1 MSETKNSAS
10 ATVEARVS
18 EPLRCSPEQLYD
30 AWLDPQQ
37 IRQWMASS
45 LKSIGLAGDLKRI
58 ETDPRVGG
66 KFCFSDMRNGGE
78 AIHVGSYLALERP
91 RLICFTWIAGM
102 NVVDAETEA
111 NPSKV
116 TLTIEPAPNG
126 CIATLVH
133 EMDAQWAEY
142 VSRTE
147 ASWARML
154 RAIEALV
161 VA

>member
-1 MSETKNSAS
+1 MSEIKNAALS
-10 ATVEARVS
+10 TVEARVS
-18 EPLRCSPEQLYD
+18 VPLRCPPEHLYD
-30 AWLDPQQ
+30 AWLDPKQ

-45 LKSIGLAGDLKRI
+45 LKSIGLAGDLERI

-66 KFCFSDMRNGGE
+66 KFCFSDMRNGAE
-78 AIHVGSYLALERP
+78 AIHVGRYLTLERP
-91 RLICFTWIAGM
+91 KQIVFTWMVGES
-102 NVVDAETEA
+102 VEEAEKEA

-116 TLTIEPAPNG
+116 TLSIEPAPDG

-147 ASWARML
+147 ASWSRML
-154 RAIEALV
+154 KAVESLV
-161 VA
+161 VG

>member
-1 MSETKNSAS
+1 MSANVSLNSGK
-10 ATVEARVS
+10 VEARVS
-18 EPLRCSPEQLYD
+18 QELRCTSEQLYD
-30 AWLDPQQ
+30 AWLDPKQ
-37 IRQWMASS
+37 ISQWMASS
-45 LKSIGLAGDLKRI
+45 LKSIGLAGDLKRM

-66 KFCFSDMRNGGE
+66 RFCFSDMRNGAE

-91 RLICFTWIAGM
+91 SLICFTWIAGM
-102 NVVDAETEA
+102 NVVDAEMA